1 MLYVVELNFVNGMK
15 DAERFMSFYAEHMR
29 DLRTTPGLTTA
40 QRFHSLFPVASP
52 FMQIYSITD
61 ASVMQS
67 KAYKSVGG
75 PGHPI
80 VDDHARSLTDW
91 FRNVFD
97 GMEAM
102 PAVPEG
108 CYLVVV
114 DGRENAAGLPALPF
128 TWLKSVAL
136 DRSVDERA
144 MAIVTD
150 IEPVKPLAGPKVRI
164 FRPMA
169 PQF

>member
-15 DAERFMSFYAEHMR
+15 DAERFMPFYAEHMR

-52 FMQIYSITD
+52 FMQVYTITD

-67 KAYKSVGG
+67 RAYKSVGG

-91 FRNVFD
+91 YRNVFD
-97 GMEAM
+97 GMEKM
-102 PAVPEG
+102 PEVPLDSH
-108 CYLVVV
+108 LVVV

-136 DRSVDERA
+136 DRSVDERG
-144 MAIVTD
+144 MAIVAD
-150 IEPVKPLAGPKVRI
+150 IEPLKSLVGPKVRI
-164 FRPMA
+164 FRPMG